1 MYCMWKGGV
10 KGIRKEKEGLEK
22 EGKAMPS
29 LWETNSLPFVS
40 DGQLISSV
48 RQPFTSVLEA
58 ESI

>member
-1 MYCMWKGGV
+1 M

-22 EGKAMPS
+22 EGKAMPI

-40 DGQLISSV
+40 DGQLISSA